1 MLIQPACRGA
11 PHNSTLGVTLAVEE
25 DAPMQHRWMIVA
37 GGLSFVGAAVMF
49 VSVFMYLAVNFDY
62 PAILDGSAS
71 EVLPRLLA
79 GGTFMRATWA
89 LYAFLP
95 LLLVP
100 GAVGTY
106 LACPASRGRMTL
118 ALLAA
123 TLGAMA
129 MCLGLIRWPSIHW
142 ALAEAYS
149 QSGQEVRSSLA
160 AVFTGLNLYLGNYIG
175 EFLGEL
181 CLATFFLLSGLSLLA
196 EKRFAHWL
204 GWCGIAFA
212 FLFLVGAFRNVLPVV
227 QPAAD
232 VNNALLPLWLL
243 VLGGSLVWFSRN
255 AKPQSDAQQAL
266 AADAPRAARR

>member
-1 MLIQPACRGA
+1 MP
-11 PHNSTLGVTLAVEE
+11 VEE

-37 GGLSFVGAAVMF
+37 GGLSFVGAALAF
-49 VSVFMYLAVNFDY
+49 VSVFIYLAANFDY
-62 PAILDGSAS
+62 PAILDGHAS

-79 GGTFMRATWA
+79 GGTRMRATWA

-118 ALLAA
+118 ALFAA
-123 TLGAMA
+123 SIGAMA

-142 ALAEAYS
+142 VLAQAYS
-149 QSGQEVRSSLA
+149 QSDQEVRSSLA

-181 CLATFFLLSGLSLLA
+181 CLATFFFLSGSSLLL
-196 EKRFAHWL
+196 EERFARWL

-212 FLFLVGAFRNVLPVV
+212 FLFLVGACRNFSPLV
-227 QPAAD
+227 QPVAD
-232 VNNALLPLWLL
+232 INNALLPLWM
-243 VLGGSLVWFSRN
+243 VMLGASLIWSSRN
-255 AKPQSDAQQAL
+255 AKTKGVSQQAL
-266 AADAPRAARR
+266 TADAPLAARR